1 MIFEVENLGNIN
13 HAKID
18 LSKNLILFTGQNNTG
33 KTYLSYSIYGLG
45 RAFAVE
51 SNAYLQKEL
60 SALFE
65 RREIEIDLL
74 KVFES
79 LHFSKTTIDQYKL
92 NLVSV
97 FGEND
102 PKFLEKT
109 KVNFYWEDKESL
121 MEDIRKME
129 GKGRVNFYK
138 NTDYNINVHVPKI
151 REQTMLKVFV
161 DQKDAITTKNIDIT
175 VLPKESTEQTL
186 MEMILNIPLSG
197 LGFTF
202 IPAERI
208 GVMMFSKDVFSN
220 RFTQSNS
227 LNPIPVVQYSQA
239 IQNALRTQQYIAEIS
254 KNPMGVF
261 ADLANELE
269 EKIIGGK
276 IEVSPDGEVFLSVKN
291 KKIKMQLAGS
301 AVKSL
306 SSLVLYLR
314 FQATENTSLI
324 IDEPEINLHPDNQRV
339 VARIL
344 AKMVNRGIK
353 VIVSTHS
360 DYIIRELNHLMLM
373 SAHKDSEDT
382 KELMERYGYEESEL
396 LNPNEVG
403 AYLFKRNDD
412 LTSDV
417 TEIPIDEIDGVQ
429 TSTINDVINEQN
441 RVSEA
446 LYNRLVEAV

>member
-51 SNAYLQKEL
+51 PNAYLQKEL
-60 SALFE
+60 LTLFE
-65 RREIEIDLL
+65 KREIEIDLL
-74 KVFES
+74 RVFES
-79 LHFSKTTIDQYKL
+79 LYFSKITIDEYKSD
-92 NLVSV
+92 LVSV

-102 PKFLEKT
+102 LKFFEKT
-109 KVNFYWEDKESL
+109 KVNFYWKDKESL
-121 MEDIRKME
+121 VDDIKRIQRH
-129 GKGRVNFYK
+129 GSLSNYLSGQGFLS
-138 NTDYNINVHVPKI
+138 KI
-151 REQTMLKVFV
+151 RYIKPV
-161 DQKDAITTKNIDIT
+161 D
-175 VLPKESTEQTL
+175 STALNVKSNNNGLTGNPMEWDSETL
-186 MEMILNIPLSG
+186 EFFMQLILNTPLIIHK
-197 LGFTF
+197 FTF

-208 GVMMFSKDVFSN
+208 GIMMFSKDVFSN

-227 LNPIPVVQYSQA
+227 PNPIPVVQYSQA
-239 IQNALRTQQYIAEIS
+239 IQNALQAQQYIAEIS

-291 KKIKMQLAGS
+291 KRIKMQLAGS

-417 TEIPIDEIDGVQ
+417 TEIPIDEIDGIQ

-441 RVSEA
+441 RVSES
-446 LYNRLVEAV
+446 LYNRLVEVV

>member
-51 SNAYLQKEL
+51 PNAYLQKEL

-65 RREIEIDLL
+65 KREVEIDLL

-79 LHFSKTTIDQYKL
+79 LHFSQVTIDEYKS

-102 PKFLEKT
+102 PKFFEKT
-109 KVNFYWEDKESL
+109 KVKFYWEDKESL
-121 MEDIRKME
+121 MEDMKKIV
-129 GKGRVNFYK
+129 GKGRASFYR
-138 NTDYNINVHVPKI
+138 NTDYSINVRVPKI
-151 REQTMLKVFV
+151 REQAILKVF
-161 DQKDAITTKNIDIT
+161 INPENTNNNINT
-175 VLPKESTEQTL
+175 SVLPKEYTEQAL
-186 MEMILNIPLSG
+186 MRLVLSFPLSG
-197 LGFTF
+197 LTFTF

-227 LNPIPVVQYSQA
+227 PNPIPVVQYSQA
-239 IQNALRTQQYIAEIS
+239 IQNALQAQQYIAEIS
-254 KNPMGVF
+254 KNPLGVF

-291 KKIKMQLAGS
+291 KRIKMQLAGS

-314 FQATENTSLI
+314 FQAAENTSLI

-412 LTSDV
+412 LSSDV
-417 TEIPIDEIDGVQ
+417 TEIPIDEIDGIQ
-429 TSTINDVINEQN
+429 TSTINEVINEQN
-441 RVSEA
+441 RVSES
-446 LYNRLVEAV
+446 LYNRLVEVV